1 MNFND
6 LGGIIW
12 ISLPIILIYYRKIL
26 YNKYTSLF
34 YILSILSI
42 LLIPWLL
49 MMLFILKGKTN
60 KKYEG
65 FLNEVGSPINISN
78 NLSLTNDSE
87 CNPSPPSPPAYCNS
101 DFCKNK
107 TPIVN
112 CLNKHYDKNGC
123 ISSYVRIDD
132 FNYEC
137 LYDSYGICTQN
148 KTHLNTNSDCSI
160 CKQLK
165 KEL

>member
-49 MMLFILKGKTN
+49 MMLFILKGKTT
-60 KKYEG
+60 KRLKE
-65 FLNEVGSPINISN
+65 
-78 NLSLTNDSE
+78 
-87 CNPSPPSPPAYCNS
+87 
-101 DFCKNK
+101 
-107 TPIVN
+107 
-112 CLNKHYDKNGC
+112 
-123 ISSYVRIDD
+123 RI
-132 FNYEC
+132 
-137 LYDSYGICTQN
+137 
-148 KTHLNTNSDCSI
+148 
-160 CKQLK
+160 
-165 KEL
+165 